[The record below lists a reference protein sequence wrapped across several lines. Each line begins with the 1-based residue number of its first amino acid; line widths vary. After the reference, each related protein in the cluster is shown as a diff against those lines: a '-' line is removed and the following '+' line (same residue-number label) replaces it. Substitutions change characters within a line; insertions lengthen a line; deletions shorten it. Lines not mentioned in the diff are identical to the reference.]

1 MKHLTLKLAVLSTL
15 GMVSTQVMAGFE
27 LLPATG
33 SPVAANFNYPGSPA
47 GTTAYIECNTSGNYG
62 MSWSVPPT
70 STADK
75 CAVFP
80 AGSNNALAPIATAG
94 WTGLQQIAIASAN
107 RPIVVNN
114 VYTGNVPKTVGN
126 VVEYVWRNA
135 AQTECIYG
143 AEVVMTS
150 AASADYLPAAGVQF
164 FEITDI
170 TRGGFD
176 GLNVE
181 IGYFYGSSSTAEV
194 LFRAGRTYM
203 AVQNRGSSVP
213 EFAELPLTT
222 PPPPNSSINGIDA
235 LPLSTIPTPVQQSA
249 LIHDSWVTFTT
260 DANVLDNDGVSRARS
275 SMIYVKAPCNSS
287 TPVSRAGAIRLRQT
301 SQQLSS
307 DGVSQNRFIEVAT
320 DGFVPPTAP
329 ATITPLHT
337 DPY

>member
-1 MKHLTLKLAVLSTL
+1 
-15 GMVSTQVMAGFE
+15 MVSAQVSAGFVT
-27 LLPATG
+27 LPATG

-47 GTTAYIECNTSGNYG
+47 GTTAYVECNTTGNYG
-62 MSWSVPPT
+62 SGISTPPT
-70 STADK
+70 STANP
-75 CAVFP
+75 CALFP
-80 AGSNNALAPIATAG
+80 AGNNETLAPIATAG

-114 VYTGNVPKTVGN
+114 VYTGGPKTVGN
-126 VVEYVWRNA
+126 VQEYVWRNA

-143 AEVVMTS
+143 AKVVMVAT
-150 AASADYLPAAGVQF
+150 AGADYLPAAGVQN
-164 FEITDI
+164 FEVNDI

-181 IGYFYGSSSTAEV
+181 IGYFYGSSTAEV
-194 LFRAGRTYM
+194 VFRSGRTYT
-203 AVQNRGSSVP
+203 AVQHRGGGIA

-222 PPPPNSSINGIDA
+222 PTPVPANRSINGIDA

-249 LIHDSWVTFTT
+249 ALNDSWVSFTT
-260 DANVLDNDGVSRARS
+260 DANVNDDDGSSKAHS
-275 SMIYVKAPCNSS
+275 SMTYVKAPCNNT
-287 TPVSRAGAIRLRQT
+287 TPVARAGALRFRQT
-301 SQQLSS
+301 FQELSG
-307 DGVSQNRFIEVAT
+307 DGVSENRFIEVAT